1 MKFFI
6 AWECHSLDWDL
17 IEKGYHFLDVSEA
30 SEIEIEVDEY
40 LKRLAEAR
48 GIRPRQVVAVNIHA
62 LPGCKASSHHQLSN
76 QIDDDEDPLFDE
88 AVKFVVVKRRVSIS
102 GIQRH
107 FRIGYNRAARIVEQL
122 QEKKIVSSADFN
134 GHREVL

>member
-6 AWECHSLDWDL
+6 AWECHSLGWEL
-17 IEKGYHFLDVSEA
+17 TEKGYHFLDIPET

-48 GIRPRQVVAVNIHA
+48 GINPRQVVAVNCYP
-62 LPGCKASSHHQLSN
+62 LPGCKENPNYQLSN
-76 QIDDDEDPLFDE
+76 QLDVSADPLFDE
-88 AVKFVVVKRRVSIS
+88 AVKFVVEKRRVSIA
-102 GIQRH
+102 GIQRN
-107 FRIGYNRAARIVEQL
+107 FRIGYVRAARIVEQL
-122 QEKKIVSSADFN
+122 EEKGVVSSADFN